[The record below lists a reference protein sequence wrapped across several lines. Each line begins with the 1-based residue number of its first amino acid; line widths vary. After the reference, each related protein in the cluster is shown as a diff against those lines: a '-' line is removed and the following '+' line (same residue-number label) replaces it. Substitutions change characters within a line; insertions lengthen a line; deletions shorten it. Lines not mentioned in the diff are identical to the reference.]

1 MSRPVV
7 LSTYPAANAVNVE
20 MNPYIT
26 ATFDQAMDPATIGP
40 VTFVVIKDG
49 TYVDTVTGTVTYDA
63 PTRRAVFAPHTY
75 LTESTAYRATLFG
88 SSIKNIL
95 GEAMLTN
102 PTWSFT
108 VGLAVDLDPTGV
120 PVDDEDEDSEDVTST
135 PVALDIDDATNI
147 DESWGVAWE
156 IAQDAAIE
164 IYFTDDLWIEDP
176 ADASGV
182 LPAAAISDPQ
192 TWLEGSITIAAEATV
207 GNVEAGFVPTAP
219 TFDVVYDEDENKIV
233 ITPTS
238 SGYVSSSYSN
248 GSYSAGTLTAS
259 RWEAATD
266 YEVTIRKNRLVGLET
281 SIMEE
286 KTFYFTTVLSPMYS
300 SVAAVKLMLGSLVL
314 GVPDLTIAA
323 HIVLNSIAVT
333 GRVSVGAA
341 PADYIRRWVAC
352 KTALDLLN
360 AVALGVGMV
369 GSGKRVLGDMSISSG
384 GGDQG
389 AIIKSLTDQLL
400 ACIKAME
407 LIMVD
412 GKSPAISAWVIPH
425 DSDPRFPGRDSTWQ
439 RLNKMDDVEDLAKP
453 GNISRAGRR
462 EAAPFI
468 RKNV

>member
-7 LSTYPAANAVNVE
+7 LSTYPAASAVNVE

-49 TYVDTVTGTVTYDA
+49 TYVDTVTGTVSYDA
-63 PTRRAVFAPHTY
+63 PTRRAVFTPSSY

-108 VGLAVDLDPTGV
+108 VGLAVDPDPTGV
-120 PVDDEDEDSEDVTST
+120 PVDDEDSGEDVVAST
-135 PVALDIDDATNI
+135 PVALDIDDLTNI
-147 DESWGVAWE
+147 GDTWGSVWE

-176 ADASGV
+176 SDATGV
-182 LPAAAISDPQ
+182 LADAAISDPQ

-207 GNVEAGFVPTAP
+207 GNVMAGFTPTTP

-238 SGYVSSSYSN
+238 SAYVSSSYTN
-248 GSYSAGTLTAS
+248 GNYAAGTLTAS
-259 RWEAATD
+259 RWEASTD
-266 YEVTIRKNRLVGLET
+266 YEVKLRKERLVGLET
-281 SIMEE
+281 SVMEE
-286 KTFYFTTVLSPMYS
+286 KILYFSTVLSPMYS

-323 HIVLNSIAVT
+323 HIMLNSIAAT
-333 GRVSVGAA
+333 GKVSVGSP
-341 PADYIRRWVAC
+341 PADYVRQWVTC

-384 GGDQG
+384 GGDQA

-400 ACIKAME
+400 ACIKTTE
-407 LIMVD
+407 LIMID

-439 RLNKMDDVEDLAKP
+439 RLDTPDAVEDLAKP
-453 GNISRAGRR
+453 GNVTRATRRAGY
-462 EAAPFI
+462 PFMRPNI
-468 RKNV
+468 